1 MLSFGVLAAKVFGS
15 ANDRKIKSY
24 RPTVEAINA
33 LEPELERLTDNDLK
47 ARTETFRRQLAE
59 GTDLDDLL
67 VPAFAT
73 VREAAKR
80 TLGQRHFDVQLIG
93 GVVLHQGKIAE
104 MKTGEGKTLVAT
116 LPVYLNALAGRGV
129 HVVTVNDYL
138 AKRDAEWMGRIYKFL
153 GLTVGC
159 IVHELDDDQRR
170 LQYNCDVT
178 YGTNNELGF
187 DYLRDNMKSGLAG
200 MVQPGLRTFSRAVW
214 QDVSSLFEAVGRQ
227 AGSEADRT
235 AAVLPLVER
244 VCEASNSLKRE
255 VVDWYRLRI
264 QGEPERKGEW
274 ERRIEEIDA
283 CHSDMEAAKGRIN
296 DASDMSGGAGAEFR
310 ELCRKFVAALSMDP
324 LRLEASDDFQSSSN
338 AFHSYAIV
346 DEVDSIL
353 IDEARTP
360 LIISGPVEDRSDLY
374 NALDDLVRRLMVEHG
389 KIVGELTK
397 AHPKD
402 ELKELLKTQG
412 LYELDEKQ
420 RQVAFTEAGNEQM
433 EELLREK
440 DLLKGDSLYDI
451 ENVSVVH
458 HANQAL
464 KAHALF
470 LRDRDYI
477 VRADEVIIIDE
488 FTGRMMHGRRYSDGL
503 HQALEAKE
511 HVKIQPENQ
520 TLASITFQNYF
531 RLYKKLAGM
540 TGTAATEANEFMD
553 IYKLDVLEVPTHL
566 AVDRTDEHDEVYR
579 TVKEKARAIVA
590 EIADCRRRGQPVLVG
605 TVSIEKSEQLSALLK
620 DRKYVRELGLYI
632 KKQAD
637 QLKDG
642 KEDELKKQ
650 LIEVGTYLDEL
661 GRKNSGDPV
670 PHLVLNARYHEQEA
684 HIIAQAGVPG
694 TVTIATNMAGR
705 GTDIQLGGNAG
716 YRARDW
722 LKEEIEAGRTAAVY
736 SAGDD
741 SERLREWVD
750 NILYIGDDWIEHRLN
765 LWIDEK
771 VAEWRTEQAAAGRQ
785 ATDRDAARQR
795 AEILKDRRGIAEL
808 RAEIAREYAA
818 NARSAGKRNGADD
831 PDYSAWFDAA
841 LREEAREWTGAASRA
856 WSFGAI
862 SEAVFRF
869 MSERLRAWVDSEA
882 AAGRRP
888 GPAEFAARRAAIVA
902 LLDSTRS
909 KCAEIQADVAAKKK
923 QAIDAGGLY
932 VLGTER
938 HESRRID
945 NQLRGRSG
953 RQGDPGRSKFYLSLE
968 DDLMRIFGSERM
980 DGMLRKLG
988 LQEGE
993 AITHPWI
1000 NKALEKAQQK
1010 VEARNFDARKY
1021 TLKYDDVMNDQR
1033 KVIFE
1038 QRIDIM
1044 GHDDVS
1050 ETVAD
1055 MRRQVVQE
1063 LVARCIPEN
1072 AYAEQWD
1079 TATLKEE
1086 IERVFDVSAQVDAWA
1101 TEEGIA
1107 DEEITQ
1113 RLLKAIDRKAASKE
1127 AEIGPEAMRQIE
1139 KMVLLGTLDHLWRE
1153 HLIVMEHL
1161 RSVIGFRGYG
1171 QRDPLNEYKSES
1183 FELFETMLAN
1193 LREQVTGHLMH
1204 FRAMAAP
1211 PEDLF
1216 EPVDLQA
1223 MQAHHVDP
1231 FTGEDEL
1238 AMAEAALAAGMRP
1251 APPAG
1256 RSADRRAPR
1265 LTRRAASALDPK
1277 DPSTWGKVARNA
1289 PCPCGSGKKY
1299 KHCHGKHD

>member
-1 MLSFGVLAAKVFGS
+1 MLSFGALAAKVFGS

-24 RPTVEAINA
+24 RPTVDAINA
-33 LEPELERLTDNDLK
+33 LEPELEQLSDSALR
-47 ARTETFRRQLAE
+47 ARTETFRKQLAE
-59 GTDLDDLL
+59 GTDLDELL

-93 GVVLHQGKIAE
+93 GMVLHQGKIAE

-116 LPVYLNALAGRGV
+116 LPVYLNALTGRGV

-138 AKRDAEWMGRIYKFL
+138 AKRDAEWMGRIYEFL

-159 IVHELDDDQRR
+159 IVHDLDDDARR

-187 DYLRDNMKSGLAG
+187 DYLRDNMKSALTS
-200 MVQPGLRTFSRAVW
+200 MVQPGLRTFSSALW
-214 QDVSSLFEAVGRQ
+214 QDVSSLFESVDKRAGNGAERPIAV
-227 AGSEADRT
+227 T
-235 AAVLPLVER
+235 PLVEGIG
-244 VCEASNSLKRE
+244 ETSAGLKRE
-255 VVDWYRLRI
+255 VVEWYKFRAQRT
-264 QGEPERKGEW
+264 PEGKNRW
-274 ERRIEEIDA
+274 ESKIEEIDRLY
-283 CHSDMEAAKGRIN
+283 DEMEVARRRLNGPDDIR
-296 DASDMSGGAGAEFR
+296 GEAGAEFKR
-310 ELCRKFVAALSMDP
+310 LCKGFAAALSMDP
-324 LRLEASDDFQSSSN
+324 LRSETDDGFQAPTN
-338 AFHSYAIV
+338 AFHSFAIV

-374 NALDDLVRRLMVEHG
+374 NALDELVRSLMVEHR
-389 KIVGELTK
+389 KIESELTK
-397 AHPKD
+397 AHGKE

-420 RQVAFTEAGNEQM
+420 RQVAFTETGNEQM
-433 EELLREK
+433 EQLLGEK
-440 DLLKGDSLYDI
+440 ELLKGDSLYDI

-464 KAHALF
+464 KAHGLF

-477 VRADEVIIIDE
+477 VKAGEVIIIDE

-520 TLASITFQNYF
+520 TLASITFQNFF
-531 RLYKKLAGM
+531 RLYRKLAGM
-540 TGTAATEANEFMD
+540 TGTAATEANEFLD
-553 IYKLDVLEVPTHL
+553 IYKLDVLEVPTHMP
-566 AVDRTDEHDEVYR
+566 VDRTDEHDEVYR
-579 TVKEKARAIVA
+579 TVKEKARGIVA
-590 EIADCRRRGQPVLVG
+590 EIADCHRRGQPVLVG

-620 DRKYVRELGLYI
+620 DRKYIRELGQYM

-642 KEDELKKQ
+642 KEDQLKKQ
-650 LIEVGTYLDEL
+650 LLDIGASLDDL
-661 GRKNSGDPV
+661 GRKGSGDPV

-705 GTDIQLGGNAG
+705 GTDIQLGGNDR

-722 LKEEIEAGRTAAVY
+722 LMEEIEAGRMAGVY
-736 SAGDD
+736 RDGDD
-741 SERLREWVD
+741 VEQPRKWVD
-750 NILYIGDDWIEHRLN
+750 DVLYVGDDWIEARLKQ
-765 LWIDEK
+765 WIGEQ
-771 VAEWRTEQAAAGRQ
+771 VAERSKEQAPAGHEPSAREAARQRALIEGDRRGVAEKRAEIAQEFAAGAKSGARHNGHGEGADLDWFDAHLRDEAREWLQDAGRAWSFGSVNESLFRFMSDRLHAWRAWEAAAGRQ
-785 ATDRDAARQR
+785 
-795 AEILKDRRGIAEL
+795 
-808 RAEIAREYAA
+808 
-818 NARSAGKRNGADD
+818 
-831 PDYSAWFDAA
+831 
-841 LREEAREWTGAASRA
+841 
-856 WSFGAI
+856 
-862 SEAVFRF
+862 
-869 MSERLRAWVDSEA
+869 
-882 AAGRRP
+882 P
-888 GPAEFAARRAAIVA
+888 GPAEIAARRAAIVETF
-902 LLDSTRS
+902 DRVRV

-968 DDLMRIFGSERM
+968 DDLMRIFGSDRM
-980 DGMLRKLG
+980 DGVLQKLG

-1055 MRRQVVQE
+1055 MRQQVVHE

-1079 TATLKEE
+1079 TETLKSE
-1086 IERVFDVSAQVDAWA
+1086 IERIFDVTAPVDVWA
-1101 TEEGIA
+1101 AEEGIA
-1107 DEEITQ
+1107 DEEITE
-1113 RLLKAIDRKAASKE
+1113 RLLKEIVEKAKAKE
-1127 AEIGPEAMRQIE
+1127 AEVGPEAMRQIE
-1139 KMVLLGTLDHLWRE
+1139 KMVLLHTLDLLWRE

-1204 FRAMAAP
+1204 FHARA
-1211 PEDLF
+1211 PEDAF
-1216 EPVDLQA
+1216 EQVDLPP
-1223 MQAHHVDP
+1223 MHAHHVDP

-1238 AMAEAALAAGMRP
+1238 AMADAALAAGERP
-1251 APPAG
+1251 APRG
-1256 RSADRRAPR
+1256 SDRRAP
-1265 LTRRAASALDPK
+1265 LQSRRAAAALNPK